1 MKRMILVA
9 AMLLFV
15 ISVKSQNDNSGEL
28 QSMKTMPVSYCMSYE
43 EFKADNWQKADNVQL
58 IMRSEAQVVF
68 SGGGS
73 YKFETGDKERDK
85 LFKKNVFAVIYGD
98 TLYVNLKGL
107 KHKGALFGS
116 GYAHAY
122 RMADG
127 RLVFTEKYIS
137 RKKNMSLGAIAG
149 AGGVFVG
156 ALSGVVVGAV
166 DYSIQSQWPK
176 QVAYL
181 VASDEP
187 QVTLIDHELLPG
199 MLSGHPELLAEY
211 EKVEGKKEKRSAAI
225 VMPLLIKAGAIDFR
239 PSSK

>member
-15 ISVKSQNDNSGEL
+15 ITAKSQNEESGEQ
-28 QSMKTMPVSYCMSYE
+28 QSVKKMPVSYCMSYE
-43 EFKADNWQKADNVQL
+43 EFKADSWQKADDVQL
-58 IMRSEAQVVF
+58 VMRSEAQVAF
-68 SGGGS
+68 SGGGG
-73 YKFETGDKERDK
+73 YKFVTGDKEQDK
-85 LFKKNVFAVIYGD
+85 LFKKKVFAVIYGD

-122 RMADG
+122 RMTDG
-127 RLVFTEKYIS
+127 RMVFTEKYIS
-137 RKKNMSLGAIAG
+137 RMKNMSLGAMAG

-156 ALSGVVVGAV
+156 LLSGVVIGAV

-181 VASDEP
+181 VASGAP

-199 MLSGHPELLAEY
+199 MLSDHPELLKEY
-211 EKVEGKKEKRSAAI
+211 DKVEGKKEKRSAAI
-225 VMPLLIKAGAIDFR
+225 VMPLLIKAGAIKLR
-239 PSSK
+239 